1 MIDEEI
7 ILGKTEKSTTIIT
20 GVELSKD
27 MPETEQ
33 VMSEE
38 QENKIIYATT
48 LAITII
54 LFITI
59 YMW

>member
-1 MIDEEI
+1 MIDDEI
-7 ILGKTEKSTTIIT
+7 ILGKTEKSTAIIT

-27 MPETEQ
+27 NPETEQ
-33 VMSEE
+33 IMSEE
-38 QENKIIYATT
+38 QENKILYATT
-48 LAITII
+48 LAITVI